1 MTFKPDRLRR
11 WAGLLAWMLVAGVG
25 AVWLAQSRLGQLH
38 AAFETDARI
47 VHRLLSQRV
56 VQHDA
61 IMSTLALLPA
71 PASAEAV
78 AQRLRAA
85 YPQIL
90 AVEQRPQG
98 GQWPADRQAA
108 LTEAE
113 AASRQSGHAALAQAN
128 LPQGRYALVMAGLP
142 ASYALDIDLRA
153 SVPWEEWP
161 MSAASSPVQVRLVH
175 GGQFFVVQPGQVDEA
190 GEKGWRYGF
199 NKVLAAPSQPFD
211 VVAVRVVGW
220 GELPWLAMLGW
231 CLLTAAAWQLSLA
244 AWRQRVA
251 RRRAEELLRLG
262 QAARLNT
269 LGELAAGMA
278 HELNQPLTALLASTQ
293 AAQRLL
299 TEATPDL
306 DTARTALQRAVEQ
319 ARRASAVVGRL
330 RRLVER
336 PDIAS
341 QTQALPLL
349 AAVHD
354 ALHLLELEMH
364 KRGVQPEVHAA
375 ADLPAVQAEPVALQ
389 QIIHNLLMNAL
400 QSLEQVPAAQRQLVL
415 RLEPVGDRV
424 GQARVRLSI
433 RDHGAGMDAQTRRQL
448 FEPFYST
455 RTGGLG
461 LGLSLCES
469 LAASMGGTLSL
480 APETPS
486 SDGPGAEFWLVLQA
500 AQSAEDG
507 AKVEAKSEAE
517 ARRVPQAE
525 AALKSIPSSTSNLG
539 KAAP

>member
-1 MTFKPDRLRR
+1 MKRGWRGRL
-11 WAGLLAWMLVAGVG
+11 AGLLAWALVAGGG
-25 AVWLAQSRLGQLH
+25 AVWLAQTRLGQLQ

-71 PASAEAV
+71 PASPEAV
-78 AQRLRAA
+78 AQRLSAA

-90 AVEQRPQG
+90 GVLQRPEFA
-98 GQWPADRQAA
+98 QWPAGKADKQATLA
-108 LTEAE
+108 QAE
-113 AASRQSGHAALAQAN
+113 RASRKSGHAELAAAN
-128 LPQGRYALVMAGLP
+128 LPHGRYSLVMAGAP

-153 SVPWEEWP
+153 SVPWDEWP
-161 MSAASSPVQVRLVH
+161 MVPATSAVRVALTH
-175 GGQFFVVQPGQVDEA
+175 EGQAFLVQPGQV
-190 GEKGWRYGF
+190 GTPGWRYEF
-199 NKVLAAPSQPFD
+199 HKVLAAPSQPFE
-211 VVAVRVVGW
+211 VVAERVVGW
-220 GELPWLAMLGW
+220 GELPWLAMLSWG
-231 CLLTAAAWQLSLA
+231 LLTAAVWLVSLA
-244 AWRQRVA
+244 GWRQRIA

-299 TEATPDL
+299 TEAPPDL

-341 QTQALPLL
+341 QTQPVPLL

-354 ALHLLELEMH
+354 ALHLLESELS
-364 KRGVQPEVHAA
+364 KRGITPEVQAA

-389 QIIHNLLMNAL
+389 QIIHNLLMNAMQAL
-400 QSLEQVPAAQRQLVL
+400 DQVPRAQRKLLL
-415 RLEPVGDRV
+415 RLQPQGHQHVL
-424 GQARVRLSI
+424 LSV
-433 RDHGAGMDAQTRRQL
+433 RDHGPGIDAAARRRL

-455 RTGGLG
+455 RPGGLG

-469 LAASMGGTLSL
+469 LAESMGATLTL
-480 APETPS
+480 APPNEH
-486 SDGPGAEFWLVLQA
+486 DLPGAELVLVLLA
-500 AQSAEDG
+500 AHSEPDAADSGQGQS
-507 AKVEAKSEAE
+507 KPVSH
-517 ARRVPQAE
+517 
-525 AALKSIPSSTSNLG
+525 
-539 KAAP
+539 AP

>member
-1 MTFKPDRLRR
+1 MKRSWRGR
-11 WAGLLAWMLVAGVG
+11 VAGLLAWGLVASAG
-25 AVWLAQSRLGQLH
+25 AVWLAQARLGQLQ
-38 AAFETDARI
+38 AGFETDARI

-61 IMSTLALLPA
+61 IMSTLALLPV

-78 AQRLRAA
+78 AQRLSAA

-90 AVEQRPQG
+90 GVRLRADAGP
-98 GQWPADRQAA
+98 WPADNVDQQAA
-108 LTEAE
+108 LKQAE
-113 AASRQSGHAALAQAN
+113 AASRQSGHAALAAAD
-128 LPQGRYALVMAGLP
+128 LPQGRYALVMAGSP

-153 SVPWEEWP
+153 SVPWDEWP
-161 MSAASSPVQVRLVH
+161 MVPASSPVRVTLTH
-175 GGQFFVVQPGQVDEA
+175 EGQAFLVQPGRSGVR
-190 GEKGWRYGF
+190 GWRYEF
-199 NKVLAAPSQPFD
+199 HKVLAAPSQPFE
-211 VVAVRVVGW
+211 VVAERVVGW
-220 GELPWLAMLGW
+220 RELPWLAMLGW
-231 CLLTAAAWQLSLA
+231 CLLTAAVWLVSLA
-244 AWRQRVA
+244 GWRQGIA

-299 TEATPDL
+299 TEAPPDL

-341 QTQALPLL
+341 QTQPVSLL

-354 ALHLLELEMH
+354 AIHLLESELS
-364 KRGVQPEVHAA
+364 KRGITPEVQAA
-375 ADLPAVQAEPVALQ
+375 ANLPEVQAEPVALQ

-400 QSLEQVPAAQRQLVL
+400 QALEQVPNAQRKLVL
-415 RLEPVGDRV
+415 RLQPQ
-424 GQARVRLSI
+424 GQQQVLLAV
-433 RDHGAGMDAQTRRQL
+433 RDHGPGMDAAARRRV

-455 RTGGLG
+455 RPGGLG

-469 LAASMGGTLSL
+469 LAESMGATLTL
-480 APETPS
+480 APPA
-486 SDGPGAEFWLVLQA
+486 GPGAELLLVLLA
-500 AQSAEDG
+500 AQA
-507 AKVEAKSEAE
+507 VPEAGG
-517 ARRVPQAE
+517 
-525 AALKSIPSSTSNLG
+525 PSSATPVELKPARSHQADS